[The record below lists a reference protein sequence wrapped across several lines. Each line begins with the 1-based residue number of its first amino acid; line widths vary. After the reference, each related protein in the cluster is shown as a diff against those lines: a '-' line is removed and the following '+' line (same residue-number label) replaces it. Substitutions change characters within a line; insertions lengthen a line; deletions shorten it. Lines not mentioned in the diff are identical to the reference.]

1 MPAAQSS
8 FVRECHR
15 YSFDAA
21 AIAAS
26 ATDEKAKAAFL
37 NIAERWLV
45 IVLSY
50 ESAERSIRP
59 QTTHR
64 WLSKLHLHQPRIV
77 SKTIV
82 LPR

>member
-1 MPAAQSS
+1 MPTAQSS

-37 NIAERWLV
+37 NIAGRWLV
-45 IVLSY
+45 IALSY
-50 ESAERSIRP
+50 ESAERTIRL
-59 QTTHR
+59 R
-64 WLSKLHLHQPRIV
+64 KKRIGG
-77 SKTIV
+77 
-82 LPR
+82 